1 MSEDV
6 DGVAL
11 ARALVLGVLA
21 DGAPRDLPAIAL
33 DACPMSARTGL
44 ELRVIGAELGKVLP
58 ELVAQGEVAE
68 QPVTALVP
76 GADGEDVP
84 VTVRAYSLA

>member
-33 DACPMSARTGL
+33 DACPMRARTGSAV
-44 ELRVIGAELGKVLP
+44 RVIGMEIEKVLP
-58 ELVAQGEVAE
+58 GLVALGEVEE

-76 GADGEDVP
+76 GVDGEDVP